1 MDSRTHWTG
10 TSSDLLAEINSC
22 DQTANKAQITL
33 PINPDALG
41 KHIERIKP
49 ILREKGINISKS
61 KTSDRNRTRMIM
73 IEKCIF

>member
-49 ILREKGINISKS
+49 ILREKGINISKA
-61 KTSDRNRTRMIM
+61 KTSDKNRTRLII
-73 IEKCIF
+73 IEKCIS